1 MKVLRYITEKEK
13 KSGWSLL
20 IRMLPDR
27 HGIAHPTHKM
37 RWRIF
42 DKNINLSYTYEEIW
56 KTHSEVIEMLIS
68 IFDNDELKFA
78 QLIEEIPN
86 LSSQDRKRVLE

>member
-1 MKVLRYITEKEK
+1 YQTLASFDERMEVLRYITGKEK

-20 IRMLPDR
+20 IRMLPDH

-37 RWRIF
+37 RWRMF
-42 DKNINLSYTYEEIW
+42 DKNTNLTYTYEEIF

-78 QLIEEIPN
+78 QLI
-86 LSSQDRKRVLE
+86 